1 MKITESN
8 LKSLISK
15 KKTLQS
21 NLILFLKGAFMFKKM
36 CLSLALMCGMAV
48 ADVGPINPEFKSLLR
63 NDDVM
68 EKNTL
73 KLKTIFNGDS
83 EQYIETTGEVVATG
97 VLVSSSNGTYFYPD
111 TNLKNV
117 FFDRKQVFQCA
128 SEKAM
133 SACLAM
139 KPSKS
144 EGIKV
149 SNDVVAKTFGGKI
162 YGEQAVRVKAHMSQ
176 NGSTMKSVFALTPP
190 KKSYSAYPIKGAVTK
205 EFGYASKDDYVN
217 IRQTPKGT
225 IAGQMLKADMQKPK
239 DSKAILIGAS
249 CYEDEDPDGTY
260 VLCNDVNG
268 WYEVFYFPPGI
279 RHGKDAIHG
288 YIHKSQIRGY

>member
-1 MKITESN
+1 
-8 LKSLISK
+8 
-15 KKTLQS
+15 
-21 NLILFLKGAFMFKKM
+21 MFKKM
-36 CLSLALMCGMAV
+36 CLSFALMCGMAV

-63 NDDVM
+63 NDGVM

-97 VLVSSSNGTYFYPD
+97 VLVSSPNGTYFYPD

-117 FFDRKQVFQCA
+117 FFDPQKVLRCA

-139 KPSKS
+139 KPSKN

-162 YGEQAVRVKAHMSQ
+162 YGEQAVRVKAHINSYSYSDHAM
-176 NGSTMKSVFALTPP
+176 GGHLHVAMKSVFALTPP
-190 KKSYSAYPIKGAVTK
+190 KKSYSAYPMKGAVTK
-205 EFGYASKDDYVN
+205 EFRYASKDDYVN

-239 DSKAILIGAS
+239 ASKAILIGAS

>member
-1 MKITESN
+1 
-8 LKSLISK
+8 
-15 KKTLQS
+15 
-21 NLILFLKGAFMFKKM
+21 MFKKM
-36 CLSLALMCGMAV
+36 CLSFALMCGMAV

-63 NDDVM
+63 NDGVM

-97 VLVSSSNGTYFYPD
+97 VLVSSPNGTYFYPD

-139 KPSKS
+139 KPSKN

-162 YGEQAVRVKAHMSQ
+162 YGEQAVRVKAHINSYSYGDNAMV
-176 NGSTMKSVFALTPP
+176 GHLHVAMKNVFALTPP
-190 KKSYSAYPIKGAVTK
+190 KKSYSAYPMKGAVTK
-205 EFGYASKDDYVN
+205 EFRYASKDDYVN

-239 DSKAILIGAS
+239 ALKGILIGAS

-279 RHGKDAIHG
+279 RHGKYAIHG
-288 YIHKSQIRGY
+288 YIHKSQIKVH

>member
-1 MKITESN
+1 
-8 LKSLISK
+8 
-15 KKTLQS
+15 
-21 NLILFLKGAFMFKKM
+21 M
-36 CLSLALMCGMAV
+36 CLSFALMCGMTTFAM
-48 ADVGPINPEFKSLLR
+48 ADINPEFKSLLR
-63 NDDVM
+63 NDGVM

-73 KLKTIFNGDS
+73 KLKDIVNGDGERFIS
-83 EQYIETTGEVVATG
+83 TTGEVVATG
-97 VLVSSSNGTYFYPD
+97 VLVSSPNGTYFYPD

-117 FFDRKQVFQCA
+117 FFDPQKVLQCA

-139 KPSKS
+139 KPN
-144 EGIKV
+144 
-149 SNDVVAKTFGGKI
+149 SNGAIEVRGDVVAKTFGGKI

-239 DSKAILIGAS
+239 ASKAILIGAS

-279 RHGKDAIHG
+279 RHGKDATHG
-288 YIHKSQIRGY
+288 YIHKSQIRDY

>member
-1 MKITESN
+1 
-8 LKSLISK
+8 
-15 KKTLQS
+15 
-21 NLILFLKGAFMFKKM
+21 MFKKM
-36 CLSLALMCGMAV
+36 CLSLALMCGITTFAMA
-48 ADVGPINPEFKSLLR
+48 DINPEFKSLLR
-63 NDDVM
+63 NDGVM

-73 KLKTIFNGDS
+73 KLKDIMNGDG
-83 EQYIETTGEVVATG
+83 ERFIGTTGEVVATG
-97 VLVSSSNGTYFYPD
+97 VLVSSPNGTYFYPD
-111 TNLKNV
+111 LNLKSV
-117 FFDRKQVFQCA
+117 FFDPQKVLQCA

-139 KPSKS
+139 KPN
-144 EGIKV
+144 
-149 SNDVVAKTFGGKI
+149 SNGAIEVRGDVVAKTFGGKI
-162 YGEQAVRVKAHMSQ
+162 YGEQAVRVKAHM
-176 NGSTMKSVFALTPP
+176 NGYVYSSNSMETDLYISIKNVFALTPP
-190 KKSYSAYPIKGAVTK
+190 KKSYSAYPMKGAVTK

-239 DSKAILIGAS
+239 ASKAILIGAS

>member
-1 MKITESN
+1 
-8 LKSLISK
+8 
-15 KKTLQS
+15 
-21 NLILFLKGAFMFKKM
+21 MFKKM

-63 NDDVM
+63 NDGVM

-73 KLKTIFNGDS
+73 KLKTIINYES

-97 VLVSSSNGTYFYPD
+97 VLVSSPNGTYFYPD
-111 TNLKNV
+111 LNLKNV
-117 FFDRKQVFQCA
+117 FFNENKLFQCVR
-128 SEKAM
+128 EKAM
-133 SACLAM
+133 SACLAT
-139 KPSKS
+139 KPTENK
-144 EGIKV
+144 GVRIY
-149 SNDVVAKTFGGKI
+149 NDVVSKTFGAAI
-162 YGEQAVRVKAHMSQ
+162 YGTQAVRVKAHMSQ
-176 NGSTMKSVFALTPP
+176 NGSTMKNVFALTPP

-205 EFGYASKDDYVN
+205 EFRYASKDDYVN

-239 DSKAILIGAS
+239 ALKGILIGAS
-249 CYEDEDPDGTY
+249 CEADEYEYDIIG
-260 VLCNDVNG
+260 CNDVNG